1 MAPDSQS
8 KVFKRRTEASD
19 AGERLDVLVAS
30 MADVTRSRA
39 GALIRDGQVQVDD
52 VAQRKAGFRLKPG
65 MQVRAEIPAAAPT
78 AVEAE
83 DIELRIVYQDAD
95 LAVVFKP
102 SGMVVHPAAGNAHGT
117 MVNALLA
124 RLDNLSGIGGEIRPG
139 IVHRID
145 KDTSGLLLVAKND
158 KAHVCLS
165 DQIRAHTVQRA
176 YRAIVIGG
184 FRQDQGVIDAPI
196 GRHPVD
202 RKKMAIVEGGRS
214 ACTHWQVLEPLRG
227 ATLIEAR
234 LTTGRTHQIRVH
246 MASIGHP
253 VLGDPLYGPKKSP
266 YPVSGGQLL
275 HAFRI
280 GFVHPSTGEEMLF
293 EAPPEP
299 RFEDWLRRLRQ
310 TAGVLKQHPSGC

>member
-1 MAPDSQS
+1 MAD
-8 KVFKRRTEASD
+8 EARVLETAVPAER
-19 AGERLDVLVAS
+19 AGERLDVFAAELAE
-30 MADVTRSRA
+30 ATRSRA
-39 GALIRDGQVQVDD
+39 GGLIREGRVAVDGAVQT
-52 VAQRKAGFRLKPG
+52 KPGLKLKPG
-65 MQVRAEIPAAAPT
+65 MAVRVEIPPAAPT

-83 DIELRIVYQDAD
+83 DIDLRILYQDDD

-102 SGMVVHPAAGNAHGT
+102 SGMVVHPAAGNERGT
-117 MVNALLA
+117 LVNALLA

-158 KAHVCLS
+158 FSHVALS
-165 DQIRAHTVQRA
+165 EQIRAHTVQRA

-184 FRQDQGVIDAPI
+184 FREPEGDVEGPI
-196 GRHPVD
+196 GRHPTD
-202 RKKMAIVEGGRS
+202 RKRMAIVPGGREAS
-214 ACTHWQVLEPLRG
+214 THWTALEPLRG

-253 VLGDPLYGPKKSP
+253 VLGDPVYGPKKSP
-266 YPVSGGQLL
+266 YPVEGGQLL

-280 GFVHPSTGEEMLF
+280 GFVHPTTHAQMLF
-293 EAPPEP
+293 EAEPEP
-299 RFEDWLRRLRQ
+299 RFLYWLKKLRN
-310 TAGVLKQHPSGC
+310 